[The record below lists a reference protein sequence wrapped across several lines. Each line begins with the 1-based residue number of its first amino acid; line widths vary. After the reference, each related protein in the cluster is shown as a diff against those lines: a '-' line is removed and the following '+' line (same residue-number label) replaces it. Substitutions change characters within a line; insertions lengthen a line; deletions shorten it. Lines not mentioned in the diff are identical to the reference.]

1 MILDIVYLEDHMNK
15 LVLGLD
21 IGITSV
27 GYGVIDMESNDFVD
41 YGVRLFKEGTA
52 EDNEKR
58 RTARSRRRLLSRR
71 HTRIEDMKKLLKQYG
86 IIDEDYRPLP
96 HVYELR
102 MKGLTQKLSNDE
114 LASAILHLVK
124 HRGSSIETVDDNEE
138 GAKETE
144 KAKEVLG
151 KNAKLLA
158 EGKFVCEV
166 QYARLQEG
174 GSVRGHDNNFKT
186 KDYVA
191 EAEEILRHQDIDET
205 LKKKIILMIQR
216 KRAYYEGPGSEKSP
230 TPYGRFI
237 LEDGKIKQIDLI
249 EKMIGRCSVFPDE
262 LRAPKLSISAELF
275 NFLND
280 LNNLTIKEEKITPE
294 QKEEVLQHI
303 SKKGNITFKQLLK
316 KLNVDQEDVHGYRI
330 DKNGKPLLTEF
341 KGYKK
346 LRSIFEG
353 AGESVSLEDVELL
366 DKVMEIVTK
375 CKGIEER
382 KQALQKLGLT
392 SSVIEPLSEL
402 TGITGYHALSFK
414 ALRMLNQEMYQ
425 SDRNQMQLLH
435 EMKLFDQQRK
445 SHKGEKNITADDE
458 AILSPVARR
467 AQHEAFKVVNQL
479 RRIYGEFDS
488 IVVEMTREKNSSEHR
503 KNIQER
509 QKYFESRNKKVDE
522 LLSDRGL
529 DPEKV
534 NGKTKLKI
542 RLYQEQDGK
551 SAYTLQPLDLDRII
565 KDQTYTEIDHIIPVS
580 ISLDDSQNNKVLI
593 TRTENQLKGNL
604 TPLGAYQKGRFAG
617 LNCTMSHYIE
627 TVKGMKNISSKK
639 RRNLLFSEDIT
650 KYSVIQQFINRN
662 LVDTS
667 YACRVVLNTLSDYF
681 KDNGIDTKV
690 HTINGRLTDKFR
702 QQINLPKDRDED
714 YLHHAID
721 ALIVASIKKLNL
733 LKGYLSQFTLDEM
746 YDEKTGEIKEI
757 PGEESFFDPAYIRYI
772 SDLKTIYQQSSQY
785 YRGIIDRSIMAYP
798 PIKISHKINTKP
810 NRQVSDE
817 TIYSTRELD
826 GKEMIIQKYKDIY
839 DPKFKALT
847 QDILNGKVE
856 RYLMARND
864 PQTFESIAEIIRH
877 HYEQFK
883 DSKDHYKM
891 KSGKIELVGENPLTA
906 YKEEFGPVKKYS
918 KKGNGPAITSMKY
931 ADGKLGSHID
941 ISQNYRSD
949 HKRVILK
956 QVSPYRTD
964 FYLCSDGKYRFV
976 TIRYKDI
983 FYKAEKQKYVIDREW
998 YLQEKARK
1006 KIDDKAKF
1014 VCSLH
1019 RDELIGITKKYGDK
1033 FIYDESTEN
1042 GGDTLY
1048 HDGVH
1053 PEILKFTAT
1062 NNDETNRIEVKP
1074 TYTYCKK
1081 QLMVAVASFT
1091 SLRKFTTDVLGNLY
1105 EVKQNVLK
1113 MEFE

>member
-1 MILDIVYLEDHMNK
+1 MIFDIVYLEDHMNK

-166 QYARLQEG
+166 QYARLQDG

-294 QKEEVLQHI
+294 QKAEVLQHI

-366 DKVMEIVTK
+366 DKVMEIITK

-382 KQALQKLGLT
+382 KQALQKG
-392 SSVIEPLSEL
+392 
-402 TGITGYHALSFK
+402 F
-414 ALRMLNQEMYQ
+414 
-425 SDRNQMQLLH
+425 
-435 EMKLFDQQRK
+435 
-445 SHKGEKNITADDE
+445 
-458 AILSPVARR
+458 
-467 AQHEAFKVVNQL
+467 
-479 RRIYGEFDS
+479 
-488 IVVEMTREKNSSEHR
+488 
-503 KNIQER
+503 
-509 QKYFESRNKKVDE
+509 
-522 LLSDRGL
+522 
-529 DPEKV
+529 
-534 NGKTKLKI
+534 
-542 RLYQEQDGK
+542 
-551 SAYTLQPLDLDRII
+551 
-565 KDQTYTEIDHIIPVS
+565 
-580 ISLDDSQNNKVLI
+580 
-593 TRTENQLKGNL
+593 
-604 TPLGAYQKGRFAG
+604 
-617 LNCTMSHYIE
+617 
-627 TVKGMKNISSKK
+627 
-639 RRNLLFSEDIT
+639 
-650 KYSVIQQFINRN
+650 
-662 LVDTS
+662 
-667 YACRVVLNTLSDYF
+667 
-681 KDNGIDTKV
+681 
-690 HTINGRLTDKFR
+690 
-702 QQINLPKDRDED
+702 
-714 YLHHAID
+714 
-721 ALIVASIKKLNL
+721 
-733 LKGYLSQFTLDEM
+733 
-746 YDEKTGEIKEI
+746 
-757 PGEESFFDPAYIRYI
+757 
-772 SDLKTIYQQSSQY
+772 
-785 YRGIIDRSIMAYP
+785 
-798 PIKISHKINTKP
+798 
-810 NRQVSDE
+810 
-817 TIYSTRELD
+817 
-826 GKEMIIQKYKDIY
+826 
-839 DPKFKALT
+839 
-847 QDILNGKVE
+847 
-856 RYLMARND
+856 
-864 PQTFESIAEIIRH
+864 
-877 HYEQFK
+877 
-883 DSKDHYKM
+883 
-891 KSGKIELVGENPLTA
+891 
-906 YKEEFGPVKKYS
+906 VKKS
-918 KKGNGPAITSMKY
+918 
-931 ADGKLGSHID
+931 
-941 ISQNYRSD
+941 
-949 HKRVILK
+949 V
-956 QVSPYRTD
+956 
-964 FYLCSDGKYRFV
+964 
-976 TIRYKDI
+976 
-983 FYKAEKQKYVIDREW
+983 
-998 YLQEKARK
+998 
-1006 KIDDKAKF
+1006 
-1014 VCSLH
+1014 
-1019 RDELIGITKKYGDK
+1019 
-1033 FIYDESTEN
+1033 
-1042 GGDTLY
+1042 
-1048 HDGVH
+1048 
-1053 PEILKFTAT
+1053 
-1062 NNDETNRIEVKP
+1062 
-1074 TYTYCKK
+1074 
-1081 QLMVAVASFT
+1081 
-1091 SLRKFTTDVLGNLY
+1091 
-1105 EVKQNVLK
+1105 
-1113 MEFE
+1113 

>member
-1 MILDIVYLEDHMNK
+1 MNK

-27 GYGVIDMESNDFVD
+27 GYGVIDMESNDFID

-58 RTARSRRRLLSRR
+58 RTARSRRRVVSRR

-86 IIDEDYRPLP
+86 IIGEDYHPLP

-102 MKGLTQKLSNDE
+102 VKGLTQKLSNDE

-138 GAKETE
+138 DAKETE

-191 EAEEILRHQDIDET
+191 EAEETLRHQDIDEA
-205 LKKKIILMIQR
+205 LKQKIILMIQR

-237 LEDGKIKQIDLI
+237 EEDGKIKQIDLI
-249 EKMIGRCSVFPDE
+249 EKMIGHCSVLPDE
-262 LRAPKLSISAELF
+262 LRAPKFSISAELF

-280 LNNLTIKEEKITPE
+280 LNNLTVKGEKITPD
-294 QKEEVLQHI
+294 QKEKVLQHV
-303 SKKGNITFKQLLK
+303 SNKGNITFKQLLK
-316 KLNVDQEDVHGYRI
+316 ILNANQEDVQGYRI

-346 LRSIFEG
+346 LKSIFE
-353 AGESVSLEDVELL
+353 AEGESVSLEDVELL
-366 DKVMEIVTK
+366 DKVMEIITK

-382 KQALQKLGLT
+382 KQALRKLPLP
-392 SSVIEPLSEL
+392 SSLIEQLSQL

-414 ALRMLNQEMYQ
+414 ALRMLNQEMYL

-435 EMKLFDQQRK
+435 ELKLFDQQRR
-445 SHKGEKNITADDE
+445 SHKGKKNITADGE

-467 AQHEAFKVVNQL
+467 AQNEAFKVINQL

-509 QKYFESRNKKVDE
+509 QKYFENRNKKVDE
-522 LLSDRGL
+522 LLRDRGL

-534 NGKTKLKI
+534 NGKTKMKI

-551 SAYTLQPLDLDRII
+551 SAYTLQPLDLDLDRII

-580 ISLDDSQNNKVLI
+580 ISLDDSQNNKALI

-604 TPLGAYQKGRFAG
+604 TPLDAFQKGKFAG

-627 TVKGMKNISSKK
+627 TVRGMRNISSKK

-662 LVDTS
+662 LIDTS
-667 YACRVVLNTLSDYF
+667 YACRVVLNTLNDYY

-690 HTINGRLTDKFR
+690 YTVNGRLTDKFR
-702 QQINLPKDRDED
+702 QKINLPKDRDED

-757 PGEESFFDPAYIRYI
+757 PGKESFFDPAYIRYI
-772 SDLKTIYQQSSQY
+772 SNLKTIYQQSSQY

-810 NRQVSDE
+810 NRQVADE
-817 TIYSTRELD
+817 TIYSTRKLN

-839 DPKFKALT
+839 DPKFKTLT
-847 QDILNGKVE
+847 QDILNEEVE
-856 RYLMARND
+856 KYLMERND
-864 PQTFESIAEIIRH
+864 PQTFAKITEIIRH

-883 DSKDHYKM
+883 DSKDYYKM
-891 KSGKIELVGENPLTA
+891 KGKKIELVGENPLTA
-906 YKEEFGPVKKYS
+906 YKEENGPVKKYS

-931 ADGKLGSHID
+931 TDGKLGSHID
-941 ISQNYRSD
+941 ISQNYQSD

-964 FYLCSDGKYRFV
+964 FYQCSDRKYRFV
-976 TIRYKDI
+976 TIRYKDV
-983 FYKAEKQKYVIDREW
+983 FYKAEKKKYVIDRDW

-1014 VCSLH
+1014 VCSMH
-1019 RDELIGITKKYGDK
+1019 RDELIGLTKKHGEQ

-1042 GGDTLY
+1042 GGDKLY
-1048 HDGVH
+1048 HDGIH

-1062 NNDETNRIEVKP
+1062 NNDDANKIEVKP

-1081 QLMVAVASFT
+1081 QLMITVTTFINLKKYA
-1091 SLRKFTTDVLGNLY
+1091 TDVLGNLY